1 MLLLHDHRAEY
12 TAAEKRGETE
22 NSRESRIA
30 QYLRKSMKEA
40 VELPKILET
49 AIEMWAAPRR
59 RLWNHRGHLAGIPL
73 QRCQRLVRPRQL
85 STHSIFF
92 LTFSFYSLTLTSTL
106 VGG

>member
-22 NSRESRIA
+22 NSRVSRIA

-40 VELPKILET
+40 VELPKILEI

-73 QRCQRLVRPRQL
+73 QHCQRLVRPRQL

-92 LTFSFYSLTLTSTL
+92 NVFFLFPNAY
-106 VGG
+106 

>member
-22 NSRESRIA
+22 NSRVSRVA
-30 QYLRKSMKEA
+30 QNLRKNMKEA

-59 RLWNHRGHLAGIPL
+59 RLWNHRGHLAGNPL
-73 QRCQRLVRPRQL
+73 QCYQRLVRPWQL
-85 STHSIFF
+85 STYSIFF
-92 LTFSFYSLTLTSTL
+92 GFFFL
-106 VGG
+106 VPNAY

>member
-22 NSRESRIA
+22 NSREIA
-30 QYLRKSMKEA
+30 QNLQKSMKEA

-49 AIEMWAAPRR
+49 VIEMWAAPRR
-59 RLWNHRGHLAGIPL
+59 RLWNHRSHLAGIPL

-92 LTFSFYSLTLTSTL
+92 TFFFLFPNVY
-106 VGG
+106 